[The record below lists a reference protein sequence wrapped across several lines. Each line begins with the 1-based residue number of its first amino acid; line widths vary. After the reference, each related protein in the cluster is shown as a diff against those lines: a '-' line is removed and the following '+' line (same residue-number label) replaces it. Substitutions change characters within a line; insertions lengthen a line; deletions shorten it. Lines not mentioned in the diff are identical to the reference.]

1 MCVCVCVCTRLT
13 SLKNLLREKKKFV
26 QGRPGNSEPNT
37 VLCAHNT
44 HGEAEDEADGG
55 NIDDMIM
62 TEMMAT
68 MMMMM

>member
-1 MCVCVCVCTRLT
+1 MCVCVCVHAL
-13 SLKNLLREKKKFV
+13 NLVKKLAQGKKKKFA

-44 HGEAEDEADGG
+44 RGEAEDEADGG

-68 MMMMM
+68 MMMTM